1 MAEWPRSSGPRLL
14 DSIIINRMRLSFERT
29 EFEIITLPF
38 QPTNITYTSSSNF
51 SLSLPLFS
59 LSLCLWLQHRTSRK
73 RDHTFPVTRDW
84 SLIAKTSRIVLVS
97 AHVYIY
103 IYKKKRKQM
112 FRRGFM
118 MVQLT
123 KIRYFIQ

>member
-38 QPTNITYTSSSNF
+38 QRANITYTSSSNF
-51 SLSLPLFS
+51 SLSFH
-59 LSLCLWLQHRTSRK
+59 LCLRLQHRASRK

-97 AHVYIY
+97 RR
-103 IYKKKRKQM
+103 IYKLDKKERRQT
-112 FRRGFM
+112 FRPGFM
-118 MVQLT
+118 IVQLT
-123 KIRYFIQ
+123 KVHTILYNNIIM

>member
-38 QPTNITYTSSSNF
+38 QPTNITSIHIEFQFLSPS
-51 SLSLPLFS
+51 SLSVS
-59 LSLCLWLQHRTSRK
+59 GCNTEHK

-97 AHVYIY
+97 AIY
-103 IYKKKRKQM
+103 
-112 FRRGFM
+112 
-118 MVQLT
+118 V
-123 KIRYFIQ
+123 